1 MPHVGPAR
9 GQKNW
14 EMSRMTR
21 FAWTTGAAAI
31 ALLAVA
37 AVPATAAD
45 NCVRVLGY
53 EWSGEKQSMDPS
65 GMWSGD
71 EGYHIFAVYNRLMDV
86 DSNFKLVPELAES
99 WSVSEDGKTWTF
111 TLRQGVKFHDGS
123 DFDASDVVYSFKRIF
138 DPALDTGGKQVL
150 TFLDPEGIKAV
161 DDHTVTFTTKEPV
174 GELPLLI
181 TNKFTNIVADGAK
194 AADLKLK
201 GNGTGPFMQDQF
213 TPNAPV
219 RVLKKNPN
227 YWKAG
232 LPKAE
237 CLRITVAQEP
247 ASAMAQI
254 KAGEVDLVLNVDPVI
269 IPALKDDPN
278 VELLETAA
286 SNSMTLS
293 MWVDTPPFDKVEVR
307 QALKLVTD
315 RQALV
320 DTVLLGYGEV
330 GNDNPVPLGSPFAY
344 TGEAPKR
351 DIAKAKELL
360 AKAGYTDANPL
371 KVDIFTGDGVPGL
384 DRMTEAYAEMA
395 KEAGIEV
402 TVNKVPPDSYWD
414 DTWLK
419 KSFLTSAWSMRP
431 PGEGL
436 AYPYRAISDVN
447 ETHWKRADFDDLL
460 TKAST
465 ALTDDERTKYYKDA
479 QKLLAEE
486 GGVIIPMF
494 VHQVLAVRKGCGGY
508 EPHPQNFN
516 LDFSTIECK

>member
-1 MPHVGPAR
+1 MKR
-9 GQKNW
+9 L
-14 EMSRMTR
+14 
-21 FAWTTGAAAI
+21 AWLAGAASA
-31 ALLAVA
+31 ALIVA
-37 AVPATAAD
+37 GLAVPAAAQD
-45 NCVRVLGY
+45 GCVRVLGY

-71 EGYHIFAVYNRLMDV
+71 EGYHIFAVYNRLLDV
-86 DSNFKLVPELAES
+86 TPGFELIPELATE
-99 WSVSEDGKTWTF
+99 WSVSDDGKTWTF
-111 TLRQGVKFHDGS
+111 KLREGVKFHDGS
-123 DFDASDVVYSFKRIF
+123 DFDAADVVHSFNRIF
-138 DPALDTGGKQVL
+138 DPKLDTGGKQVL
-150 TFLDPEGIKAV
+150 TFLDPANGGSVTAV
-161 DDHTVTFTTKEPV
+161 DPHTVAFTTKEPV

-181 TNKFTNIVADGAK
+181 TNKFTNIVAEGATGEE
-194 AADLKLK
+194 LRLK

-219 RVLKKNPN
+219 RILKKNPN
-227 YWKAG
+227 YWKEG

-247 ASAMAQI
+247 ASALAQI
-254 KAGEVDLVLNVDPVI
+254 KAGEVDLVLNVDPAI
-269 IPALKDDPN
+269 IPSLKDDPN

-307 QALKLVTD
+307 QALKLVAD

-344 TGEAPKR
+344 TKDAPVR

-360 AKAGYTDANPL
+360 AAAGYNEGNPL
-371 KVDIFTGDGVPGL
+371 KIDLYTGEGVPGL
-384 DRMTEAYAEMA
+384 DRMSQAYAEMA

-402 TVNKVPPDSYWD
+402 NVITTPPDSYWD
-414 DTWLK
+414 TTWLK
-419 KSFLTSAWSMRP
+419 QSFLTSAWSMRP

-436 AYPYRAISDVN
+436 NYPYRTISDVN
-447 ETHWKRADFDDLL
+447 ETHWKREDFDTLL
-460 TKAST
+460 DKAST
-465 ALTDDERTKYYKDA
+465 AKTDEERIDLYKQA

-494 VHQVLAVRKGCGGY
+494 VHQVLAIRKGCSGY

-516 LDFSTIECK
+516 LDFSTIECQ